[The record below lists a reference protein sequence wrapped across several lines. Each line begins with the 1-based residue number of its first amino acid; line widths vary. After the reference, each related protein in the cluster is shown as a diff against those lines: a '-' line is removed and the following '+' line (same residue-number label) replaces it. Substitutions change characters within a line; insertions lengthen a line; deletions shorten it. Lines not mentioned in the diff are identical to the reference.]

1 MAQRPRVQAANLHDD
16 TFGYPGAAQVARSS
30 LAQIIGRAGRERRL
44 GTEAPERPHSR
55 LKTI

>member
-30 LAQIIGRAGRERRL
+30 SAQIVEQQSGNVGWEQNHRSGP
-44 GTEAPERPHSR
+44 TQD
-55 LKTI
+55 